1 MSCTFKSEQ
10 DQNKPLGAWKSGSS
24 STSRRI
30 SYPLYLSGTS
40 FRLGRFSDFSFLF
53 GLTGAAFFSSSGSST
68 YSKNHVYSFKI
79 SLFEFYNIFYKY
91 CTSCFKSTNITFIF
105 YFDKLIQEKTKTN
118 FNALCEQMFKNNS
131 MFYIAF
137 YCKISC
143 NPIYTIISLYIKKKL
158 VIHEISHDCLIEK

>member
-1 MSCTFKSEQ
+1 MEKYLNNCKFQMILGSSLKMWIFLTKLKNPKLINLMSCTFKSEQ

-24 STSRRI
+24 SASRRI

-68 YSKNHVYSFKI
+68 YSKNHVYPFKI

-105 YFDKLIQEKTKTN
+105 YFDSLI
-118 FNALCEQMFKNNS
+118 S
-131 MFYIAF
+131 
-137 YCKISC
+137 
-143 NPIYTIISLYIKKKL
+143 
-158 VIHEISHDCLIEK
+158 

>member
-1 MSCTFKSEQ
+1 MEKYLNNCKFQMILGSSLKMWIFLTKLKNPKLINLMSCTFKSEQ

-68 YSKNHVYSFKI
+68 YSKYIHLKLACLNSTTY
-79 SLFEFYNIFYKY
+79 
-91 CTSCFKSTNITFIF
+91 STNIVRHVLSQRI
-105 YFDKLIQEKTKTN
+105 
-118 FNALCEQMFKNNS
+118 
-131 MFYIAF
+131 
-137 YCKISC
+137 
-143 NPIYTIISLYIKKKL
+143 
-158 VIHEISHDCLIEK
+158 

>member
-1 MSCTFKSEQ
+1 MEKYLNNCKFQMILGSSLKMWIFLTKLKNPKLINLMSCTFKSEQ

-68 YSKNHVYSFKI
+68 YSKNQYIHLKLACLNSTTYSANIVHHVLSQQI
-79 SLFEFYNIFYKY
+79 
-91 CTSCFKSTNITFIF
+91 
-105 YFDKLIQEKTKTN
+105 
-118 FNALCEQMFKNNS
+118 
-131 MFYIAF
+131 
-137 YCKISC
+137 
-143 NPIYTIISLYIKKKL
+143 
-158 VIHEISHDCLIEK
+158 